1 MFFIAKLLKCYNIT
15 LLKILS
21 FESNHMSF
29 TKSALTLSIS
39 TIISTSIWAESAPI
53 SDHDINIKQLETIT
67 ITAHPL
73 DPSADD
79 FGVADQIVSREKLQ
93 QGGSTLGEA
102 LKNELGVYSNSFG
115 AGSSR
120 PVIRGQ
126 EGARVK
132 VTQNGTETMDVSSL
146 SPDHAVTIDPQLAQ
160 KIDVIRGPSTL
171 LYGAG
176 SVGGLVNIIDTKI
189 PTQMPENGYEGNVGV
204 RYNTGNDEKMA
215 QAGFTAGL
223 GQNVA
228 LRVEGLKRDANDY
241 ISPDYIVTEDHGD
254 HSHTMKERRVG
265 NTFSESEN
273 VNVGLSWIGE
283 RGFAGVSYS
292 NRQDQYGLPGH
303 SHEYESCHLHGD
315 HLHCGGHD
323 DHDHGDDE
331 AHDHTESG
339 PWIDMKTERYD
350 FRSELN
356 EPFAGFKKL
365 RAQASYTDYR
375 HDEIEGSEAMT
386 IFKSKGYEGRVELVH
401 NPIAAWEGVFGVQMS
416 QQKLDITGE
425 EAVLAPNKTQKYSL
439 FGVEH
444 RQIDDVHVE
453 LGARI
458 DHQKVDVD
466 SEQKDFDGN
475 AFSYSGA
482 VNWAFA
488 PNYKLSLVGSHQ
500 ERLPLAQELYSDGAH
515 FATNTYELGN
525 DGLEKEK
532 SKNIELGLHY
542 DADKLSYH
550 IHLYHNWFDNYIY
563 AKTLDQYE
571 NFRLIEY
578 SQDKA
583 KFYGTEVEVAYQFND
598 IYRASL
604 FGDYVRGK
612 IDAENAPRVPA
623 GRLGT
628 RVNANFD
635 DHWSGSADYSH
646 VFNQDKFAAYETQT
660 KGYNLVNVGIAYKY
674 PVSDKQEAKVFLN
687 ANNLLDEKIYEHASF
702 LSNIPQMGRNFV
714 IGVNYKF

>member
-1 MFFIAKLLKCYNIT
+1 
-15 LLKILS
+15 
-21 FESNHMSF
+21 MSF
-29 TKSALTLSIS
+29 SKSALTLSITTILAS
-39 TIISTSIWAESAPI
+39 TTSTLLWADEEIPSSQSINKLES
-53 SDHDINIKQLETIT
+53 IT

-73 DPSADD
+73 DQTDVD
-79 FGVADQIVSREKLQ
+79 FGVADQNISREKLQ
-93 QGGSTLGEA
+93 ESGTTLGEA
-102 LKNELGVYSNSFG
+102 LKNELGIHSNSFG
-115 AGSSR
+115 SGSSR

-132 VTQNGTETMDVSSL
+132 VTQNATETMDVSSL

-160 KIDVIRGPSTL
+160 KIEVIRGPSTL

-176 SVGGLVNIIDTKI
+176 SVGGLVNVTDTKI
-189 PTQMPENGYEGNVGV
+189 PTQMPENGYEGNVGL
-204 RYNTGNDEKMA
+204 RYNSGNDEKMTH
-215 QAGFTAGL
+215 AGTTVGL
-223 GQNVA
+223 GSNVA
-228 LRVEGLKRDANDY
+228 LRLEGLKRDANDY
-241 ISPDYIVTEDHGD
+241 ITPNYFHDHDGELE
-254 HSHTMKERRVG
+254 KEKRVG

-292 NRQDQYGLPGH
+292 NRQDKYGLPGH
-303 SHEYESCHLHGD
+303 SHEYESCHPHGD
-315 HLHCGGHD
+315 HLHCGGD
-323 DHDHGDDE
+323 DHSG
-331 AHDHTESG
+331 HDHSGHDHNEDHAHENG

-365 RAQASYTDYR
+365 RAQASYTDYQ

-386 IFKSKGYEGRVELVH
+386 TFKSKGYEGRIELVH
-401 NPIAAWEGVFGVQMS
+401 NPLAKWEGVWGIQAS
-416 QQKLDITGE
+416 QQKLDVTGE
-425 EAVLAPNKTQKYSL
+425 EATLAPNETQKYSL

-444 RQIDDVHVE
+444 RQFGDFHVE
-453 LGARI
+453 LGTRL
-458 DHQKVDVD
+458 DHQIVDVD

-482 VNWAFA
+482 VNWDFK
-488 PNYKLSLVGSHQ
+488 PNYKLSLLGSHQ
-500 ERLPLAQELYSDGAH
+500 ERLPLAQELYAHGGH

-525 DGLEKEK
+525 DGLDNEK
-532 SKNIELGLHY
+532 SNNVELGLHY
-542 DADKLSYH
+542 DDDKLSYH
-550 IHLYHNWFDNYIY
+550 VHLYHNWFDNYIY

-583 KFYGTEVEVAYQFND
+583 KFYGTEAEVAYQFND
-598 IYRASL
+598 IYKTSL

-612 IDAENAPRVPA
+612 IDSDNAPRVPA

-628 RVNANFD
+628 RINADFD
-635 DHWSGSADYSH
+635 DHWSGSAEYSH
-646 VFNQDKFAAYETQT
+646 VFNQDKFAAYEHETQ
-660 KGYNLVNVGIAYKY
+660 GYNMVNIGLAYKY
-674 PVSDKQEAKVFLN
+674 PLADRQEAKVFFN
-687 ANNLLDEKIYEHASF
+687 ANNLLDEQVYEHSSF

-714 IGVNYKF
+714 IGVDYKF

>member
-1 MFFIAKLLKCYNIT
+1 
-15 LLKILS
+15 
-21 FESNHMSF
+21 MSF
-29 TKSALTLSIS
+29 SKSALTLSITTILAS
-39 TIISTSIWAESAPI
+39 TTSTLLWADEEIPSSQSINKLES
-53 SDHDINIKQLETIT
+53 IT

-73 DPSADD
+73 DQTDAD
-79 FGVADQIVSREKLQ
+79 FGVADQNISREKLQ
-93 QGGSTLGEA
+93 ESGTTLGEA
-102 LKNELGVYSNSFG
+102 LKNELGIHSNSFG
-115 AGSSR
+115 SGSSR

-132 VTQNGTETMDVSSL
+132 VTQNATETMDVSSL

-160 KIDVIRGPSTL
+160 KIEVIRGPSTL

-176 SVGGLVNIIDTKI
+176 SVGGLVNVTDTKI
-189 PTQMPENGYEGNVGV
+189 PTQMPENGYEGNVGL
-204 RYNTGNDEKMA
+204 RYNSGNDEKMTH
-215 QAGFTAGL
+215 AGTTVGL
-223 GQNVA
+223 GSNVA
-228 LRVEGLKRDANDY
+228 LRVEGLKRDANNY
-241 ISPDYIVTEDHGD
+241 IAPNYFHDHDGELE
-254 HSHTMKERRVG
+254 KEKRVG

-292 NRQDQYGLPGH
+292 NRQDKYGLPGH
-303 SHEYESCHLHGD
+303 SHEYESCHPHGD
-315 HLHCGGHD
+315 HLHCGGD
-323 DHDHGDDE
+323 DHSG
-331 AHDHTESG
+331 HDHSGHDHNEDHAHENG

-365 RAQASYTDYR
+365 RAQASYTDYQ

-386 IFKSKGYEGRVELVH
+386 TFKSKGYEGRIELVH
-401 NPIAAWEGVFGVQMS
+401 NPLAKWEGVWGIQAS
-416 QQKLDITGE
+416 QQKLDVTGE
-425 EAVLAPNKTQKYSL
+425 EATLAPNETQKYSL

-444 RQIDDVHVE
+444 RQFGDFHVE
-453 LGARI
+453 LGTRL

-482 VNWAFA
+482 VNWDFK
-488 PNYKLSLVGSHQ
+488 PNYKLSLLGSHQ
-500 ERLPLAQELYSDGAH
+500 ERLPLAQELYAHGGH

-525 DGLEKEK
+525 DGLDNEK
-532 SKNIELGLHY
+532 SNNVELGLHY
-542 DADKLSYH
+542 DDDKLSYH
-550 IHLYHNWFDNYIY
+550 VHLYHNWFDNYIY

-583 KFYGTEVEVAYQFND
+583 KFYGTEAEVAYQFND
-598 IYRASL
+598 IYKTSL

-612 IDAENAPRVPA
+612 IDSDNAPRVPA

-628 RVNANFD
+628 RINADFD
-635 DHWSGSADYSH
+635 DHWSGSAEYSH
-646 VFNQDKFAAYETQT
+646 VFNQDKFAAYEHETQ
-660 KGYNLVNVGIAYKY
+660 GYNMVNIGLAYKY
-674 PVSDKQEAKVFLN
+674 SLADRQEAKVFFN
-687 ANNLLDEKIYEHASF
+687 ANNLLDEQVYEHSSF

-714 IGVNYKF
+714 IGVDYKF

>member
-1 MFFIAKLLKCYNIT
+1 
-15 LLKILS
+15 
-21 FESNHMSF
+21 MSF
-29 TKSALTLSIS
+29 SKSALTLSITTILAS
-39 TIISTSIWAESAPI
+39 TTSTLLWADEEIPSSQSINKLES
-53 SDHDINIKQLETIT
+53 IT

-73 DPSADD
+73 DQTDAD
-79 FGVADQIVSREKLQ
+79 FGVADQNISREKLQ
-93 QGGSTLGEA
+93 ESGTTLGEA
-102 LKNELGVYSNSFG
+102 LKNELGIHSNSFG
-115 AGSSR
+115 SGSSR

-132 VTQNGTETMDVSSL
+132 VTQNATETMDVSSL

-160 KIDVIRGPSTL
+160 KIEVIRGPSTL

-176 SVGGLVNIIDTKI
+176 SVGGLVNVTDTKI
-189 PTQMPENGYEGNVGV
+189 PTQMPENGYEGNVGL
-204 RYNTGNDEKMA
+204 RYNSGNDEKMTH
-215 QAGFTAGL
+215 AGTTVGL
-223 GQNVA
+223 GSNVA
-228 LRVEGLKRDANDY
+228 LRLEGLKRDANDY
-241 ISPDYIVTEDHGD
+241 IAPNYFHDHDGELE
-254 HSHTMKERRVG
+254 KEKRVG

-292 NRQDQYGLPGH
+292 NRQDKYGLPGH
-303 SHEYESCHLHGD
+303 SHEYESCHPHGD
-315 HLHCGGHD
+315 HLHCGGD
-323 DHDHGDDE
+323 DHSG
-331 AHDHTESG
+331 HDHSGHDHDEDHAHENG

-356 EPFAGFKKL
+356 EPFTGFKKL
-365 RAQASYTDYR
+365 RAQASYTDYQ

-386 IFKSKGYEGRVELVH
+386 TFKSKGYEGRIELVH
-401 NPIAAWEGVFGVQMS
+401 NPLAKWEGVWGIQAS
-416 QQKLDITGE
+416 QQKLDVTGE
-425 EAVLAPNKTQKYSL
+425 EATLAPNETQKYSL

-444 RQIDDVHVE
+444 RQFGDFHVE
-453 LGARI
+453 LGTRL
-458 DHQKVDVD
+458 DHQIVDVD

-482 VNWAFA
+482 VNWDFK

-500 ERLPLAQELYSDGAH
+500 ERLPLAQELYAHGGH

-525 DGLEKEK
+525 DGLDNEK
-532 SKNIELGLHY
+532 SNNVELGLHY
-542 DADKLSYH
+542 DDDKLSYH
-550 IHLYHNWFDNYIY
+550 VHLYHNWFDNYIY

-583 KFYGTEVEVAYQFND
+583 KFYGTEAEVAYQFND
-598 IYRASL
+598 IYKTSL

-612 IDAENAPRVPA
+612 IDSDNAPRVPA

-628 RVNANFD
+628 RINADFD
-635 DHWSGSADYSH
+635 DHWSGSAEYSH
-646 VFNQDKFAAYETQT
+646 VFNQDKFAAYEHETQ
-660 KGYNLVNVGIAYKY
+660 GYNMVNIGLAYKY
-674 PVSDKQEAKVFLN
+674 PLADRQEAKVFFN
-687 ANNLLDEKIYEHASF
+687 ANNLLDEQVYEHSSF

-714 IGVNYKF
+714 IGVDYKF

>member
-1 MFFIAKLLKCYNIT
+1 
-15 LLKILS
+15 
-21 FESNHMSF
+21 MSF
-29 TKSALTLSIS
+29 SKSALTLSITTILAS
-39 TIISTSIWAESAPI
+39 TTSTLLWADEEIPSSQSINKLES
-53 SDHDINIKQLETIT
+53 IT

-73 DPSADD
+73 DQTDVD
-79 FGVADQIVSREKLQ
+79 FGVADQNISREKLQ
-93 QGGSTLGEA
+93 ESGTTLGEA
-102 LKNELGVYSNSFG
+102 LKNELGIHSNSFG
-115 AGSSR
+115 SGSSR

-132 VTQNGTETMDVSSL
+132 VTQNATETMDVSSL

-160 KIDVIRGPSTL
+160 KIEVIRGPSTL

-176 SVGGLVNIIDTKI
+176 SVGGLVNVTDTKI
-189 PTQMPENGYEGNVGV
+189 PTQMPENGYEGNVGL
-204 RYNTGNDEKMA
+204 RYNSGNDEKMTH
-215 QAGFTAGL
+215 AGTTVGL
-223 GQNVA
+223 GSNVA

-241 ISPDYIVTEDHGD
+241 IAPNYFHDHDGELE
-254 HSHTMKERRVG
+254 KEKRVG

-292 NRQDQYGLPGH
+292 NRQDKYGLPGH
-303 SHEYESCHLHGD
+303 SHEYESCHPHGD
-315 HLHCGGHD
+315 HLHCGGD
-323 DHDHGDDE
+323 DHSG
-331 AHDHTESG
+331 HDHSGHDHDEDHAHENG

-365 RAQASYTDYR
+365 RAQASYTDYQ

-386 IFKSKGYEGRVELVH
+386 TFKSKGYEGRIELVH
-401 NPIAAWEGVFGVQMS
+401 NPLAKWEGVWGIQAS
-416 QQKLDITGE
+416 QQKLDVTGE
-425 EAVLAPNKTQKYSL
+425 EATLAPNETQKYSL

-444 RQIDDVHVE
+444 RQFGDFHVE
-453 LGARI
+453 LGTRL
-458 DHQKVDVD
+458 DHQIVDVD

-482 VNWAFA
+482 VNWDFK
-488 PNYKLSLVGSHQ
+488 PNYKLSLLGSHQ
-500 ERLPLAQELYSDGAH
+500 ERLPLAQELYAHGGH

-525 DGLEKEK
+525 DGLDNEK
-532 SKNIELGLHY
+532 SNNVELGLHY
-542 DADKLSYH
+542 DDDKLSYH
-550 IHLYHNWFDNYIY
+550 VHLYHNWFDNYIY

-583 KFYGTEVEVAYQFND
+583 KFYGTEAEVAYQFND
-598 IYRASL
+598 IYKTSL

-612 IDAENAPRVPA
+612 IDSDNAPRVPA

-628 RVNANFD
+628 RINADFD
-635 DHWSGSADYSH
+635 DHWSGSAEYSH
-646 VFNQDKFAAYETQT
+646 VFNQDKFAAYEHETQ
-660 KGYNLVNVGIAYKY
+660 GYNMVNIGLAYKY
-674 PVSDKQEAKVFLN
+674 PLADRQEAKVFFN
-687 ANNLLDEKIYEHASF
+687 ANNLLDEQVYEHSSF

-714 IGVNYKF
+714 IGVDYKF

>member
-1 MFFIAKLLKCYNIT
+1 
-15 LLKILS
+15 
-21 FESNHMSF
+21 MSF
-29 TKSALTLSIS
+29 SKSALTLSITTVLAS
-39 TIISTSIWAESAPI
+39 TASTALWADEKISSSQSINKLES
-53 SDHDINIKQLETIT
+53 IT

-73 DPSADD
+73 DQTDED
-79 FGVADQIVSREKLQ
+79 FGVADQKVSREKLQ

-102 LKNELGVYSNSFG
+102 LKDELGIYSNSFG
-115 AGSSR
+115 SGSSR

-132 VTQNGTETMDVSSL
+132 VTQNATETMDVSSL

-160 KIDVIRGPSTL
+160 KIEVIRGPSTL

-176 SVGGLVNIIDTKI
+176 SVGGLVNVTDTKI
-189 PTQMPENGYEGNVGV
+189 PTQMPEKGYEGNVGL
-204 RYNTGNDEKMA
+204 RYNSGNDEKMTH
-215 QAGFTAGL
+215 AGATVGL
-223 GQNVA
+223 GSNVA
-228 LRVEGLKRDANDY
+228 LRVEGLKRDANAY
-241 ISPDYIVTEDHGD
+241 IAPNYFHDHD
-254 HSHTMKERRVG
+254 SELEKEKRVD
-265 NTFSESEN
+265 NTFSKSEN

-292 NRQDQYGLPGH
+292 NRQDKYGLPGH
-303 SHEYESCHLHGD
+303 SHEYESCHPHGD
-315 HLHCGGHD
+315 HLHCGGDDHSGHD
-323 DHDHGDDE
+323 HSGHDHDHDE
-331 AHDHTESG
+331 DHAHDHSGAG

-365 RAQASYTDYR
+365 RAQASYTDYQ

-386 IFKSKGYEGRVELVH
+386 TFKSKGYEGRIELVH
-401 NPIAAWEGVFGVQMS
+401 NPLAKWEGVWGIQAS
-416 QQKLDITGE
+416 QQKLDVTGE
-425 EAVLAPNKTQKYSL
+425 EATLAPNETQKYSL

-444 RQIDDVHVE
+444 RQFGDFHVE
-453 LGARI
+453 LGTRL

-466 SEQKDFDGN
+466 AEQKDFDGN

-482 VNWAFA
+482 VNWDFK

-500 ERLPLAQELYSDGAH
+500 ERLPLAQELYANGGH

-525 DGLEKEK
+525 DGLDNEK
-532 SKNIELGLHY
+532 SNNVELGLHY
-542 DADKLSYH
+542 DDEKLSYH
-550 IHLYHNWFDNYIY
+550 VHLYHNWFDNYIY

-583 KFYGTEVEVAYQFND
+583 KFYGTEAEVTYQFND
-598 IYRASL
+598 VYKASL

-612 IDAENAPRVPA
+612 IDSENAPRVPA

-628 RVNANFD
+628 RINANFD

-646 VFNQDKFAAYETQT
+646 VFNQDKFAAYEHETQ
-660 KGYNLVNVGIAYKY
+660 GYNMVNVGLSYKY
-674 PVSDKQEAKVFLN
+674 LLSDRQEAKVFFN
-687 ANNLLDEKIYEHASF
+687 ANNLLDEQVYEHSSF
-702 LSNIPQMGRNFV
+702 LANIPQIGRNFV
-714 IGVNYKF
+714 IGVDYKF

>member
-1 MFFIAKLLKCYNIT
+1 
-15 LLKILS
+15 
-21 FESNHMSF
+21 MSF
-29 TKSALTLSIS
+29 SKSALTLSITTILAS
-39 TIISTSIWAESAPI
+39 TTSTLLWADEEIPSSQSINKLES
-53 SDHDINIKQLETIT
+53 IT

-73 DPSADD
+73 DQTDAD
-79 FGVADQIVSREKLQ
+79 FGVADQNISREKLQ
-93 QGGSTLGEA
+93 ESGTTLGEA
-102 LKNELGVYSNSFG
+102 LKNELGIHSNSFG
-115 AGSSR
+115 SGSSR

-132 VTQNGTETMDVSSL
+132 VTQNATETMDVSSL

-160 KIDVIRGPSTL
+160 KIEVIRGPSTL

-176 SVGGLVNIIDTKI
+176 SVGGLVNVTDTKI
-189 PTQMPENGYEGNVGV
+189 PTQMPENGYEGNVGL
-204 RYNTGNDEKMA
+204 RYNSGNDEKMTH
-215 QAGFTAGL
+215 AGTTVGL
-223 GQNVA
+223 GSNVA
-228 LRVEGLKRDANDY
+228 LRLEGLKRDANDY
-241 ISPDYIVTEDHGD
+241 ITPNYFHDHDGELE
-254 HSHTMKERRVG
+254 KEKRVG

-292 NRQDQYGLPGH
+292 NRQDKYGLPGH
-303 SHEYESCHLHGD
+303 SHEYESCHPHGD
-315 HLHCGGHD
+315 HLHCGGD
-323 DHDHGDDE
+323 DHSG
-331 AHDHTESG
+331 HDHSGHDHDEDHAHENG

-365 RAQASYTDYR
+365 RAQASYTDYQ

-386 IFKSKGYEGRVELVH
+386 TFKSKGYEGRIELVH
-401 NPIAAWEGVFGVQMS
+401 NPLAKWEGVWGIQAS
-416 QQKLDITGE
+416 QQKLDVTGE
-425 EAVLAPNKTQKYSL
+425 EATLAPNETQKYSL

-444 RQIDDVHVE
+444 RQFGDFHVE
-453 LGARI
+453 LGTRL
-458 DHQKVDVD
+458 DHQIVDVD

-482 VNWAFA
+482 VNWDFK

-500 ERLPLAQELYSDGAH
+500 ERLPLAQELYAHGGH

-525 DGLEKEK
+525 DGLDNEK
-532 SKNIELGLHY
+532 SNNVELGLHY
-542 DADKLSYH
+542 DDDKLSYH
-550 IHLYHNWFDNYIY
+550 VHLYHNWFDNYIY

-583 KFYGTEVEVAYQFND
+583 KFYGTEAEVAYQFND
-598 IYRASL
+598 IYKTSL

-612 IDAENAPRVPA
+612 IDSDNAPRVPA

-628 RVNANFD
+628 RINADFD
-635 DHWSGSADYSH
+635 DHWSGSAEYSH
-646 VFNQDKFAAYETQT
+646 VFNQDKFAAYEHETQ
-660 KGYNLVNVGIAYKY
+660 GYNMVNIGLAYKY
-674 PVSDKQEAKVFLN
+674 PLADRQEAKVFFN
-687 ANNLLDEKIYEHASF
+687 ANNLLDEQVYEHSSF

-714 IGVNYKF
+714 IGVDYKF

>member
-1 MFFIAKLLKCYNIT
+1 
-15 LLKILS
+15 
-21 FESNHMSF
+21 MSF
-29 TKSALTLSIS
+29 SKSALTLSITTILAS
-39 TIISTSIWAESAPI
+39 TTSTLLWADEEIPSSQSINKLES
-53 SDHDINIKQLETIT
+53 IT

-73 DPSADD
+73 DQTDAD
-79 FGVADQIVSREKLQ
+79 FGVADQNISREKLQ
-93 QGGSTLGEA
+93 ESGTTLGEA
-102 LKNELGVYSNSFG
+102 LKNELGIHSNSFG
-115 AGSSR
+115 SGSSR

-132 VTQNGTETMDVSSL
+132 VTQNATETMDVSSL

-160 KIDVIRGPSTL
+160 KIEVIRGPSTL

-176 SVGGLVNIIDTKI
+176 SVGGLVNVTDTKI
-189 PTQMPENGYEGNVGV
+189 PTQMPENGYEGNVGL
-204 RYNTGNDEKMA
+204 RYNSGNDEKMTH
-215 QAGFTAGL
+215 AGTTVGL
-223 GQNVA
+223 GSNVA

-241 ISPDYIVTEDHGD
+241 IAPNYFHDHDGELE
-254 HSHTMKERRVG
+254 KEKRVG

-292 NRQDQYGLPGH
+292 NRQDKYGLPGH
-303 SHEYESCHLHGD
+303 SHEYESCHPHGD
-315 HLHCGGHD
+315 HLHCGGD
-323 DHDHGDDE
+323 DHSG
-331 AHDHTESG
+331 HDHSGHDHNEDHAHENG

-365 RAQASYTDYR
+365 RAQASYTDYQ

-386 IFKSKGYEGRVELVH
+386 TFKSKGYEGRIELVH
-401 NPIAAWEGVFGVQMS
+401 NPLAKWEGVWGIQAS
-416 QQKLDITGE
+416 QQKLDVTGE
-425 EAVLAPNKTQKYSL
+425 EATLAPNETQKYSL

-444 RQIDDVHVE
+444 RQFGDFHVE
-453 LGARI
+453 LGTRL

-482 VNWAFA
+482 VNWDFK

-500 ERLPLAQELYSDGAH
+500 ERLPLAQELYAHGGH

-525 DGLEKEK
+525 DGLDNEK
-532 SKNIELGLHY
+532 SNNVELGLHY
-542 DADKLSYH
+542 DDDKLSYH
-550 IHLYHNWFDNYIY
+550 VHLYHNWFDNYIY

-583 KFYGTEVEVAYQFND
+583 KFYGTEAEVAYQFND
-598 IYRASL
+598 IYKTSL

-612 IDAENAPRVPA
+612 IDSDNAPRVPA

-628 RVNANFD
+628 RINADFD
-635 DHWSGSADYSH
+635 DHWSGSAEYSH
-646 VFNQDKFAAYETQT
+646 VFNQDKFAAYEHETQ
-660 KGYNLVNVGIAYKY
+660 GYNMVNIGLAYKY
-674 PVSDKQEAKVFLN
+674 PLADRQEAKVFFN
-687 ANNLLDEKIYEHASF
+687 ANNLLDEQVYEHSSF

-714 IGVNYKF
+714 IGVDYKF

>member
-1 MFFIAKLLKCYNIT
+1 
-15 LLKILS
+15 
-21 FESNHMSF
+21 MSF
-29 TKSALTLSIS
+29 SKSALTLSITTILAS
-39 TIISTSIWAESAPI
+39 TTSTLLWADEEIPSSQSINKLES
-53 SDHDINIKQLETIT
+53 IT

-73 DPSADD
+73 DQTDAD
-79 FGVADQIVSREKLQ
+79 FGVADQNISREKLQ
-93 QGGSTLGEA
+93 ESGTTLGEA
-102 LKNELGVYSNSFG
+102 LKNELGIHSNSFG
-115 AGSSR
+115 SGSSR

-132 VTQNGTETMDVSSL
+132 VTQNATETMDVSSL

-160 KIDVIRGPSTL
+160 KIEVIRGPSTL

-176 SVGGLVNIIDTKI
+176 SVGGLVNVTDTKI
-189 PTQMPENGYEGNVGV
+189 PTQMPENGYEGNVGL
-204 RYNTGNDEKMA
+204 RYNSGNDEKMTH
-215 QAGFTAGL
+215 AGTTVGL
-223 GQNVA
+223 GSNVA

-241 ISPDYIVTEDHGD
+241 IAPNYFHDHDGELE
-254 HSHTMKERRVG
+254 KEKRVG

-292 NRQDQYGLPGH
+292 NRQDKYGLPGH
-303 SHEYESCHLHGD
+303 SHEYESCHPHGD
-315 HLHCGGHD
+315 HLHCGGD
-323 DHDHGDDE
+323 DHSG
-331 AHDHTESG
+331 HDHSGHDHDEDHAHENG

-365 RAQASYTDYR
+365 RAQASYTDYQ

-386 IFKSKGYEGRVELVH
+386 TFKSKGYEGRIELVH
-401 NPIAAWEGVFGVQMS
+401 NPLAKWEGVWGIQAS
-416 QQKLDITGE
+416 QQKLDVTGE
-425 EAVLAPNKTQKYSL
+425 EATLAPNETQKYSL

-444 RQIDDVHVE
+444 RQFGDFHVE
-453 LGARI
+453 LGTRL
-458 DHQKVDVD
+458 DHQIVDVD

-482 VNWAFA
+482 VNWDFK
-488 PNYKLSLVGSHQ
+488 PNYKLSLLGSHQ
-500 ERLPLAQELYSDGAH
+500 ERLPLAQELYAHGGH

-525 DGLEKEK
+525 DGLDNEK
-532 SKNIELGLHY
+532 SNNVELGLHY
-542 DADKLSYH
+542 DDDKLSYH
-550 IHLYHNWFDNYIY
+550 VHLYHNWFDNYIY

-583 KFYGTEVEVAYQFND
+583 KFYGTEAEVAYQFND
-598 IYRASL
+598 IYKTSL

-612 IDAENAPRVPA
+612 IDSDNAPRVPA

-628 RVNANFD
+628 RINADFD
-635 DHWSGSADYSH
+635 DHWSGSAEYSH
-646 VFNQDKFAAYETQT
+646 VFNQDKFAAYEHETQ
-660 KGYNLVNVGIAYKY
+660 GYNMVNIGLAYKY
-674 PVSDKQEAKVFLN
+674 SLADRQEAKVFFN
-687 ANNLLDEKIYEHASF
+687 ANNLLDEQVYEHSSF

-714 IGVNYKF
+714 IGVDYKF

>member
-1 MFFIAKLLKCYNIT
+1 
-15 LLKILS
+15 
-21 FESNHMSF
+21 MSF
-29 TKSALTLSIS
+29 SKSALTLSITTVLAS
-39 TIISTSIWAESAPI
+39 TASTALWADEKISSSQSINKLES
-53 SDHDINIKQLETIT
+53 IT

-73 DPSADD
+73 DQTDED
-79 FGVADQIVSREKLQ
+79 FGVADQKVSREKLQ

-102 LKNELGVYSNSFG
+102 LKDELGIYSNSFG
-115 AGSSR
+115 SGSSR

-132 VTQNGTETMDVSSL
+132 VTQNATETMDVSSL

-160 KIDVIRGPSTL
+160 KIEVIRGPSTL

-176 SVGGLVNIIDTKI
+176 SVGGLVNVTDTKI
-189 PTQMPENGYEGNVGV
+189 PTQMPEKGYEGNVGL
-204 RYNTGNDEKMA
+204 RYNSGNDEKMTH
-215 QAGFTAGL
+215 AGATVGL
-223 GQNVA
+223 GSNVA
-228 LRVEGLKRDANDY
+228 LRVEGLKRDANAY
-241 ISPDYIVTEDHGD
+241 IAPNYFHDHD
-254 HSHTMKERRVG
+254 SELEKEKRVD
-265 NTFSESEN
+265 NTFSKSEN

-292 NRQDQYGLPGH
+292 NRQDKYGLPGH
-303 SHEYESCHLHGD
+303 SHEYESCHPHGD
-315 HLHCGGHD
+315 HLHCGGD
-323 DHDHGDDE
+323 DHSG
-331 AHDHTESG
+331 HDHSGHDHEEEHAHESG

-365 RAQASYTDYR
+365 RAQASYTDYQ

-386 IFKSKGYEGRVELVH
+386 TFKSKGYEGRVELVH
-401 NPIAAWEGVFGVQMS
+401 NPLVKWEGVWGVQAS
-416 QQKLDITGE
+416 QQKLDVTGE
-425 EAVLAPNKTQKYSL
+425 EATLAPNKTQKYSL

-444 RQIDDVHVE
+444 RQFGDFHVE
-453 LGARI
+453 LGTRL

-482 VNWAFA
+482 VNWDFK

-500 ERLPLAQELYSDGAH
+500 ERLPLAQELYANGGH

-525 DGLEKEK
+525 DGLDNEK
-532 SKNIELGLHY
+532 SNNVELGLHY
-542 DADKLSYH
+542 DDDKLSYH
-550 IHLYHNWFDNYIY
+550 VHLYHNWFDNYIY

-583 KFYGTEVEVAYQFND
+583 KFYGTEAEVTYQFND
-598 IYRASL
+598 VYKASL

-612 IDAENAPRVPA
+612 IDSDNAPRVPA

-628 RVNANFD
+628 RINANFD

-646 VFNQDKFAAYETQT
+646 VFNQDKFAAYEHKTQ
-660 KGYNLVNVGIAYKY
+660 GYNMVNVGLSYKY
-674 PVSDKQEAKVFLN
+674 LLSDRQEAKVFFN
-687 ANNLLDEKIYEHASF
+687 ANNLLDEQVYEHSSF
-702 LSNIPQMGRNFV
+702 LANIPQIGRNFV
-714 IGVNYKF
+714 IGVDYKF

>member
-1 MFFIAKLLKCYNIT
+1 
-15 LLKILS
+15 
-21 FESNHMSF
+21 MSF
-29 TKSALTLSIS
+29 SKSALTLSITTILAS
-39 TIISTSIWAESAPI
+39 TTSTLLWADEEIPSSQSINKLES
-53 SDHDINIKQLETIT
+53 IT

-73 DPSADD
+73 DQTDVD
-79 FGVADQIVSREKLQ
+79 FGVADQNISREKLQ
-93 QGGSTLGEA
+93 ESGTTLGEA
-102 LKNELGVYSNSFG
+102 LKNELGIHSNSFG
-115 AGSSR
+115 SGSSR

-132 VTQNGTETMDVSSL
+132 VTQNATETMDVSSL

-160 KIDVIRGPSTL
+160 KIEVIRGPSTL

-176 SVGGLVNIIDTKI
+176 SVGGLVNVTDTKI
-189 PTQMPENGYEGNVGV
+189 PTQMPENGYEGNVGL
-204 RYNTGNDEKMA
+204 RYNSGNDEKMTH
-215 QAGFTAGL
+215 AGTTVGL
-223 GQNVA
+223 GSNVA
-228 LRVEGLKRDANDY
+228 LRLEGLKRDANDY
-241 ISPDYIVTEDHGD
+241 ITPNYFHDHDGELE
-254 HSHTMKERRVG
+254 KEKRVG

-292 NRQDQYGLPGH
+292 NRQDKYGLPGH
-303 SHEYESCHLHGD
+303 SHEYESCHPHGD
-315 HLHCGGHD
+315 HLHCGGD
-323 DHDHGDDE
+323 DHSG
-331 AHDHTESG
+331 HDHSGHDHNEDHAHENG

-365 RAQASYTDYR
+365 RAQASYTDYQ

-386 IFKSKGYEGRVELVH
+386 TFKSKGYEGRIELVH
-401 NPIAAWEGVFGVQMS
+401 NPLAKWEGVWGIQAS
-416 QQKLDITGE
+416 QQKLDVTGE
-425 EAVLAPNKTQKYSL
+425 EATLAPNETQKYSL

-444 RQIDDVHVE
+444 RQFGDFHVE
-453 LGARI
+453 LGTRL
-458 DHQKVDVD
+458 DHQIVDVD

-482 VNWAFA
+482 VNWDFK

-500 ERLPLAQELYSDGAH
+500 ERLPLAQELYAHGGH

-525 DGLEKEK
+525 DGLDNEK
-532 SKNIELGLHY
+532 SNNVELGLHY
-542 DADKLSYH
+542 DDDKLSYH
-550 IHLYHNWFDNYIY
+550 VHLYHNWFDNYIY

-583 KFYGTEVEVAYQFND
+583 KFYGTEAEVAYQFND
-598 IYRASL
+598 IYKTSL

-612 IDAENAPRVPA
+612 IDSDNAPRVPA

-628 RVNANFD
+628 RINADFD
-635 DHWSGSADYSH
+635 DHWSGSAEYSH
-646 VFNQDKFAAYETQT
+646 VFNQDKFAAYEHETQ
-660 KGYNLVNVGIAYKY
+660 GYNMVNIGLAYKY
-674 PVSDKQEAKVFLN
+674 SLADRQEAKVFFN
-687 ANNLLDEKIYEHASF
+687 ANNLLDEQVYEHSSF

-714 IGVNYKF
+714 IGVDYKF

>member
-1 MFFIAKLLKCYNIT
+1 
-15 LLKILS
+15 
-21 FESNHMSF
+21 MSF
-29 TKSALTLSIS
+29 SKSALTLSITTILAS
-39 TIISTSIWAESAPI
+39 TTSTLLWADEEIPSSQSINKLES
-53 SDHDINIKQLETIT
+53 IT

-73 DPSADD
+73 DQTDVD
-79 FGVADQIVSREKLQ
+79 FGVADQNISREKLQ
-93 QGGSTLGEA
+93 ESGTTLGEA
-102 LKNELGVYSNSFG
+102 LKNELGIHSNSFG
-115 AGSSR
+115 SGSSR

-132 VTQNGTETMDVSSL
+132 VTQNATETMDVSSL

-160 KIDVIRGPSTL
+160 KIEVIRGPSTL

-176 SVGGLVNIIDTKI
+176 SVGGLVNVTDTKI
-189 PTQMPENGYEGNVGV
+189 PTQMPENGYEGNVGL
-204 RYNTGNDEKMA
+204 RYNSGNDEKMTH
-215 QAGFTAGL
+215 AGATVGL
-223 GQNVA
+223 GSNVA

-241 ISPDYIVTEDHGD
+241 IAPNYFHDHDGELE
-254 HSHTMKERRVG
+254 KEKRVG

-292 NRQDQYGLPGH
+292 NRQDKYGLPGH
-303 SHEYESCHLHGD
+303 SHEYESCHPHGD
-315 HLHCGGHD
+315 HLHCGGD
-323 DHDHGDDE
+323 DHSG
-331 AHDHTESG
+331 HDHSGHDHNEDHAHENG

-365 RAQASYTDYR
+365 RAQASYTDYQ

-386 IFKSKGYEGRVELVH
+386 TFKSKGYEGRIELVH
-401 NPIAAWEGVFGVQMS
+401 NPLAKWEGVWGIQAS
-416 QQKLDITGE
+416 QQKLDVTGE
-425 EAVLAPNKTQKYSL
+425 EATLAPNETQKYSL

-444 RQIDDVHVE
+444 RQFGDFHVE
-453 LGARI
+453 LGTRL
-458 DHQKVDVD
+458 DHQIVDVD

-482 VNWAFA
+482 VNWDFK
-488 PNYKLSLVGSHQ
+488 PNYKLSLLGSHQ
-500 ERLPLAQELYSDGAH
+500 ERLPLAQELYAHGGH

-525 DGLEKEK
+525 DGLDNEK
-532 SKNIELGLHY
+532 SNNVELGLHY
-542 DADKLSYH
+542 DDDKLSYH
-550 IHLYHNWFDNYIY
+550 VHLYHNWFDNYIY

-583 KFYGTEVEVAYQFND
+583 KFYGTEAEVAYQFND
-598 IYRASL
+598 IYKTSL

-612 IDAENAPRVPA
+612 IDSDNAPRVPA

-628 RVNANFD
+628 RINADFD
-635 DHWSGSADYSH
+635 DHWSGSAEYSH
-646 VFNQDKFAAYETQT
+646 VFNQDKFAAYEHETQ
-660 KGYNLVNVGIAYKY
+660 GYNMVNIGLAYKY
-674 PVSDKQEAKVFLN
+674 SLADRQEAKVFFN
-687 ANNLLDEKIYEHASF
+687 ANNLLDEQVYEHSSF

-714 IGVNYKF
+714 IGVDYKF

>member
-1 MFFIAKLLKCYNIT
+1 
-15 LLKILS
+15 
-21 FESNHMSF
+21 MSF
-29 TKSALTLSIS
+29 SKSALTLSITTILAS
-39 TIISTSIWAESAPI
+39 TTSTLLWADEEIPSSQSINKLES
-53 SDHDINIKQLETIT
+53 IT

-73 DPSADD
+73 DQTDVD
-79 FGVADQIVSREKLQ
+79 FGVADQNISREKLQ
-93 QGGSTLGEA
+93 ESGTTLGEA
-102 LKNELGVYSNSFG
+102 LKNELGIHSNSFG
-115 AGSSR
+115 SGSSR

-132 VTQNGTETMDVSSL
+132 VTQNATETMDVSSL

-160 KIDVIRGPSTL
+160 KIEVIRGPSTL

-176 SVGGLVNIIDTKI
+176 SVGGLVNVTDTKI
-189 PTQMPENGYEGNVGV
+189 PTQMPENGYEGNVGL
-204 RYNTGNDEKMA
+204 RYNSGNDEKMTH
-215 QAGFTAGL
+215 AGTTVGL
-223 GQNVA
+223 GSNVA
-228 LRVEGLKRDANDY
+228 LRLEGLKRDANDY
-241 ISPDYIVTEDHGD
+241 ITPNYFHDHDGELE
-254 HSHTMKERRVG
+254 KEKRVG

-292 NRQDQYGLPGH
+292 NRQDKYGLPGH
-303 SHEYESCHLHGD
+303 SHEYESCHPHGD
-315 HLHCGGHD
+315 HLHCGGD
-323 DHDHGDDE
+323 DHSG
-331 AHDHTESG
+331 HDHSGHDHNEDHAHENG

-365 RAQASYTDYR
+365 RAQASYTDYQ

-386 IFKSKGYEGRVELVH
+386 TFKSKGYEGRIELVH
-401 NPIAAWEGVFGVQMS
+401 NPLAKWEGVWGIQAS
-416 QQKLDITGE
+416 QQKLDVTGE
-425 EAVLAPNKTQKYSL
+425 EATLAPNETQKYSL

-444 RQIDDVHVE
+444 RQFGDFHVE
-453 LGARI
+453 LGTRL
-458 DHQKVDVD
+458 DHQIVDVD

-482 VNWAFA
+482 VNWDFK
-488 PNYKLSLVGSHQ
+488 PNYKLSLLGSHQ
-500 ERLPLAQELYSDGAH
+500 ERLPLAQELYAHGGH

-525 DGLEKEK
+525 DGLDNEK
-532 SKNIELGLHY
+532 SNNVELGLHY
-542 DADKLSYH
+542 DDDKLSYH
-550 IHLYHNWFDNYIY
+550 VHLYHNWFDNYIY

-583 KFYGTEVEVAYQFND
+583 KFYGTEAEVAYQFND
-598 IYRASL
+598 IYKTSL

-612 IDAENAPRVPA
+612 IDSDNAPRVPA

-628 RVNANFD
+628 RINADFD
-635 DHWSGSADYSH
+635 DHWSGSAEYSH
-646 VFNQDKFAAYETQT
+646 VFNQDKFAAYEHETQ
-660 KGYNLVNVGIAYKY
+660 GYNMVNIGLAYKY
-674 PVSDKQEAKVFLN
+674 SLADRQEAKVFFN
-687 ANNLLDEKIYEHASF
+687 ANNLLDEQVYEHSSF

-714 IGVNYKF
+714 IGVDYKF

>member
-1 MFFIAKLLKCYNIT
+1 
-15 LLKILS
+15 
-21 FESNHMSF
+21 MSF
-29 TKSALTLSIS
+29 SKSALTLSITTILAS
-39 TIISTSIWAESAPI
+39 TTSTLLWADEEIPSSQSINKLES
-53 SDHDINIKQLETIT
+53 IT

-73 DPSADD
+73 DQTDAD
-79 FGVADQIVSREKLQ
+79 FGVADQNISREKLQ
-93 QGGSTLGEA
+93 ESGTTLGEA
-102 LKNELGVYSNSFG
+102 LKNELGIHSNSFG
-115 AGSSR
+115 SGSSR

-132 VTQNGTETMDVSSL
+132 VTQNATETMDVSSL

-160 KIDVIRGPSTL
+160 KIEVIRGPSTL

-176 SVGGLVNIIDTKI
+176 SVGGLVNVTDTKI
-189 PTQMPENGYEGNVGV
+189 PTQMPENGYEGNVGL
-204 RYNTGNDEKMA
+204 RYNSGNDEKMTH
-215 QAGFTAGL
+215 AGTTVGL
-223 GQNVA
+223 GSNVA

-241 ISPDYIVTEDHGD
+241 IAPNYFHDHDGELE
-254 HSHTMKERRVG
+254 KEKRVG

-292 NRQDQYGLPGH
+292 NRQDKYGLPGH
-303 SHEYESCHLHGD
+303 SHEYESCHPHGD
-315 HLHCGGHD
+315 HLHCGGD
-323 DHDHGDDE
+323 DHSG
-331 AHDHTESG
+331 HDHSGHDHDEDHAHENG

-365 RAQASYTDYR
+365 RAQASYTDYQ

-386 IFKSKGYEGRVELVH
+386 TFKSKGYEGRIELVH
-401 NPIAAWEGVFGVQMS
+401 NPLAKWEGVWGIQAS
-416 QQKLDITGE
+416 QQKLDVTGE
-425 EAVLAPNKTQKYSL
+425 EATLAPNETQKYSL

-444 RQIDDVHVE
+444 RQFGDFHVE
-453 LGARI
+453 LGTRL

-482 VNWAFA
+482 VNWDFK

-500 ERLPLAQELYSDGAH
+500 ERLPLAQELYAHGGH

-525 DGLEKEK
+525 DGLDNEK
-532 SKNIELGLHY
+532 SNNVELGLHY
-542 DADKLSYH
+542 DDDKLSYH
-550 IHLYHNWFDNYIY
+550 VHLYHNWFDNYIY

-583 KFYGTEVEVAYQFND
+583 KFYGTEAEVAYQFND
-598 IYRASL
+598 IYKTSL

-612 IDAENAPRVPA
+612 IDSDNAPRVPA

-628 RVNANFD
+628 RINADFD
-635 DHWSGSADYSH
+635 DHWSGSAEYSH
-646 VFNQDKFAAYETQT
+646 VFNQDKFAAYEHETQ
-660 KGYNLVNVGIAYKY
+660 GYNMVNIGLAYKY
-674 PVSDKQEAKVFLN
+674 PLADRQEAKVFFN
-687 ANNLLDEKIYEHASF
+687 ANNLLDEQVYEHSSF

-714 IGVNYKF
+714 IGVDYKF

>member
-1 MFFIAKLLKCYNIT
+1 
-15 LLKILS
+15 
-21 FESNHMSF
+21 MSF
-29 TKSALTLSIS
+29 SKSALTLSITTILAS
-39 TIISTSIWAESAPI
+39 TTSTLLWADEEIPSSQSINKLES
-53 SDHDINIKQLETIT
+53 IT

-73 DPSADD
+73 DQTDVD
-79 FGVADQIVSREKLQ
+79 FGVADQNISREKLQ
-93 QGGSTLGEA
+93 ESGTTLGEA
-102 LKNELGVYSNSFG
+102 LKNELGIHSNSFG
-115 AGSSR
+115 SGSSR

-132 VTQNGTETMDVSSL
+132 VTQNATETMDVSSL

-160 KIDVIRGPSTL
+160 KIEVIRGPSTL

-176 SVGGLVNIIDTKI
+176 SVGGLVNVTDTKI
-189 PTQMPENGYEGNVGV
+189 PTQMPENGYEGNVGL
-204 RYNTGNDEKMA
+204 RYNSGNDEKMTH
-215 QAGFTAGL
+215 AGTTVGL
-223 GQNVA
+223 GSNVA

-241 ISPDYIVTEDHGD
+241 IAPNYFHDHDGELE
-254 HSHTMKERRVG
+254 KEKRVG

-292 NRQDQYGLPGH
+292 NRQDKYGLPGH
-303 SHEYESCHLHGD
+303 SHEYESCHPHGD
-315 HLHCGGHD
+315 HLHCGGD
-323 DHDHGDDE
+323 DHSG
-331 AHDHTESG
+331 HDHSGHDHDEDHAHENG

-365 RAQASYTDYR
+365 RAQASYTDYQ

-386 IFKSKGYEGRVELVH
+386 TFKSKGYEGRIELVH
-401 NPIAAWEGVFGVQMS
+401 NPLAKWEGVWGIQAS
-416 QQKLDITGE
+416 QQKLDVTGE
-425 EAVLAPNKTQKYSL
+425 EATLAPNETQKYSL

-444 RQIDDVHVE
+444 RQFGDFHVE
-453 LGARI
+453 LGTRL
-458 DHQKVDVD
+458 DHQIVDVD

-482 VNWAFA
+482 VNWDFK
-488 PNYKLSLVGSHQ
+488 PNYKLSLLGSHQ
-500 ERLPLAQELYSDGAH
+500 ERLPLAQELYAHGGH

-525 DGLEKEK
+525 DGLDNEK
-532 SKNIELGLHY
+532 SNNVELGLHY
-542 DADKLSYH
+542 DDDKLSYH
-550 IHLYHNWFDNYIY
+550 VHLYHNWFDNYIY

-583 KFYGTEVEVAYQFND
+583 KFYGTEAEVAYQFND
-598 IYRASL
+598 IYKTSL

-612 IDAENAPRVPA
+612 IDSDNAPRVPA

-628 RVNANFD
+628 RINADFD
-635 DHWSGSADYSH
+635 DHWSGSAEYSH
-646 VFNQDKFAAYETQT
+646 VFNQDKFAAYEHETQ
-660 KGYNLVNVGIAYKY
+660 GYNMVNIGLAYKY
-674 PVSDKQEAKVFLN
+674 SLADRQEAKVFFN
-687 ANNLLDEKIYEHASF
+687 ANNLLDEQVYEHSSF

-714 IGVNYKF
+714 IGVDYKF

>member
-1 MFFIAKLLKCYNIT
+1 
-15 LLKILS
+15 
-21 FESNHMSF
+21 MSF
-29 TKSALTLSIS
+29 SKSALTLSITTILAS
-39 TIISTSIWAESAPI
+39 TTSTLLWADEEIPSSQSINKLES
-53 SDHDINIKQLETIT
+53 IT

-73 DPSADD
+73 DQTDAD
-79 FGVADQIVSREKLQ
+79 FGVADQNISREKLQ
-93 QGGSTLGEA
+93 ESGTTLGEA
-102 LKNELGVYSNSFG
+102 LKNELGIHSNSFG
-115 AGSSR
+115 SGSSR

-132 VTQNGTETMDVSSL
+132 VTQNATETMDVSSL

-160 KIDVIRGPSTL
+160 KIEVIRGPSTL

-176 SVGGLVNIIDTKI
+176 SVGGLVNVTDTKI
-189 PTQMPENGYEGNVGV
+189 PTQMPENGYEGNVGL
-204 RYNTGNDEKMA
+204 RYNSGNDEKMTH
-215 QAGFTAGL
+215 AGTTVGL
-223 GQNVA
+223 GSNVA
-228 LRVEGLKRDANDY
+228 LRLEGLKRDANDY
-241 ISPDYIVTEDHGD
+241 ITPNYFHDHDGELE
-254 HSHTMKERRVG
+254 KEKRVG

-292 NRQDQYGLPGH
+292 NRQDKYGLPGH
-303 SHEYESCHLHGD
+303 SHEYESCHPHGD
-315 HLHCGGHD
+315 HLHCGGD
-323 DHDHGDDE
+323 DHSG
-331 AHDHTESG
+331 HDHSGHDHDEDHAHENG

-365 RAQASYTDYR
+365 RAQASYTDYQ

-386 IFKSKGYEGRVELVH
+386 TFKSKGYEGRIELVH
-401 NPIAAWEGVFGVQMS
+401 NPLAKWEGVWGIQAS
-416 QQKLDITGE
+416 QQKLDVTGE
-425 EAVLAPNKTQKYSL
+425 EATLAPNETQKYSL

-444 RQIDDVHVE
+444 RQFGDFHVE
-453 LGARI
+453 LGTRL

-482 VNWAFA
+482 VNWDFK

-500 ERLPLAQELYSDGAH
+500 ERLPLAQELYAHGGH

-525 DGLEKEK
+525 DGLDNEK
-532 SKNIELGLHY
+532 SNNVELGLHY
-542 DADKLSYH
+542 DDDKLSYH
-550 IHLYHNWFDNYIY
+550 VHLYHNWFDNYIY

-583 KFYGTEVEVAYQFND
+583 KFYGTEAEVAYQFND
-598 IYRASL
+598 IYKTSL

-612 IDAENAPRVPA
+612 IDSDNAPRVPA

-628 RVNANFD
+628 RINADFD
-635 DHWSGSADYSH
+635 DHWSGSAEYSH
-646 VFNQDKFAAYETQT
+646 VFNQDKFAAYEHETQ
-660 KGYNLVNVGIAYKY
+660 GYNMVNIGLAYKY
-674 PVSDKQEAKVFLN
+674 SLADRQEAKVFFN
-687 ANNLLDEKIYEHASF
+687 ANNLLDEQVYEHSSF

-714 IGVNYKF
+714 IGVDYKF

>member
-1 MFFIAKLLKCYNIT
+1 
-15 LLKILS
+15 
-21 FESNHMSF
+21 MSF
-29 TKSALTLSIS
+29 SKSALTLSITTILAS
-39 TIISTSIWAESAPI
+39 TTSTLLWADEEIPSSQSINKLES
-53 SDHDINIKQLETIT
+53 IT

-73 DPSADD
+73 DQTDAD
-79 FGVADQIVSREKLQ
+79 FGVADQNISREKLQ
-93 QGGSTLGEA
+93 ESGTTLGEA
-102 LKNELGVYSNSFG
+102 LKNELGIHSNSFG
-115 AGSSR
+115 SGSSR

-132 VTQNGTETMDVSSL
+132 VTQNATETMDVSSL

-160 KIDVIRGPSTL
+160 KIEVIRGPSTL

-176 SVGGLVNIIDTKI
+176 SVGGLVNVTDTKI
-189 PTQMPENGYEGNVGV
+189 PTQMPENGYEGNVGL
-204 RYNTGNDEKMA
+204 RYNSGNDEKMTH
-215 QAGFTAGL
+215 AGTTVGL
-223 GQNVA
+223 GSNVA
-228 LRVEGLKRDANDY
+228 LRVEGLKRDANNY
-241 ISPDYIVTEDHGD
+241 IAPNYFHDHDGELE
-254 HSHTMKERRVG
+254 KEKRVG

-292 NRQDQYGLPGH
+292 NRQDKYGLPGH
-303 SHEYESCHLHGD
+303 SHEYESCHPHGD
-315 HLHCGGHD
+315 HLHCGGD
-323 DHDHGDDE
+323 DHSG
-331 AHDHTESG
+331 HDHSGHDHNEDHAHENG

-365 RAQASYTDYR
+365 RAQASYTDYQ

-386 IFKSKGYEGRVELVH
+386 TFKSKGYEGRIELVH
-401 NPIAAWEGVFGVQMS
+401 NPLAKWEGVWGIQAS
-416 QQKLDITGE
+416 QQKLDVTGE
-425 EAVLAPNKTQKYSL
+425 EATLAPNETQKYSL

-444 RQIDDVHVE
+444 RQFGDFHVE
-453 LGARI
+453 LGTRL
-458 DHQKVDVD
+458 DHQIVDVD

-482 VNWAFA
+482 VNWDFK

-500 ERLPLAQELYSDGAH
+500 ERLPLAQELYAHGGH

-525 DGLEKEK
+525 DGLDNEK
-532 SKNIELGLHY
+532 SNNVELGLHY
-542 DADKLSYH
+542 DDDKLSYH
-550 IHLYHNWFDNYIY
+550 VHLYHNWFDNYIY

-583 KFYGTEVEVAYQFND
+583 KFYGTEAEVAYQFND
-598 IYRASL
+598 IYKTSL

-612 IDAENAPRVPA
+612 IDSDNAPRVPA

-628 RVNANFD
+628 RINADFD
-635 DHWSGSADYSH
+635 DHWSGSAEYSH
-646 VFNQDKFAAYETQT
+646 VFNQDKFAAYEHETQ
-660 KGYNLVNVGIAYKY
+660 GYNMVNIGLAYKY
-674 PVSDKQEAKVFLN
+674 PLADRQEAKVFFN
-687 ANNLLDEKIYEHASF
+687 ANNLLDEQVYEHSSF

-714 IGVNYKF
+714 IGVDYKF

>member
-1 MFFIAKLLKCYNIT
+1 
-15 LLKILS
+15 
-21 FESNHMSF
+21 MSF
-29 TKSALTLSIS
+29 SKSALTLSITTILAS
-39 TIISTSIWAESAPI
+39 TTSTLLWADEEIPSSQSINKLES
-53 SDHDINIKQLETIT
+53 IT

-73 DPSADD
+73 DQTDVD
-79 FGVADQIVSREKLQ
+79 FGVADQNISREKLQ
-93 QGGSTLGEA
+93 ESGTTLGEA
-102 LKNELGVYSNSFG
+102 LKNELGIHSNSFG
-115 AGSSR
+115 SGSSR

-132 VTQNGTETMDVSSL
+132 VTQNATETMDVSSL

-160 KIDVIRGPSTL
+160 KIEVIRGPSTL

-176 SVGGLVNIIDTKI
+176 SVGGLVNVTDTKI
-189 PTQMPENGYEGNVGV
+189 PTQMPENGYEGNVGL
-204 RYNTGNDEKMA
+204 RYNSGNDEKMTH
-215 QAGFTAGL
+215 AGTTVGL
-223 GQNVA
+223 GSNVA

-241 ISPDYIVTEDHGD
+241 IAPNYFHDHDGELE
-254 HSHTMKERRVG
+254 KEKRVG

-292 NRQDQYGLPGH
+292 NRQDKYGLPGH
-303 SHEYESCHLHGD
+303 SHEYESCHPHGD
-315 HLHCGGHD
+315 HLHCGGD
-323 DHDHGDDE
+323 DHSG
-331 AHDHTESG
+331 HDHSGHDHNEDHAHENG

-365 RAQASYTDYR
+365 RAQASYTDYQ

-386 IFKSKGYEGRVELVH
+386 TFKSKGYEGRIELVH
-401 NPIAAWEGVFGVQMS
+401 NPLAKWEGVWGIQAS
-416 QQKLDITGE
+416 QQKLDVTGE
-425 EAVLAPNKTQKYSL
+425 EATLAPNETQKYSL

-444 RQIDDVHVE
+444 RQFGDFHVE
-453 LGARI
+453 LGTRL
-458 DHQKVDVD
+458 DHQIVDVD

-482 VNWAFA
+482 VNWDFK
-488 PNYKLSLVGSHQ
+488 PNYKLSLLGSHQ
-500 ERLPLAQELYSDGAH
+500 ERLPLAQELYAHGGH

-525 DGLEKEK
+525 DGLDNEK
-532 SKNIELGLHY
+532 SNNVELGLHY
-542 DADKLSYH
+542 DDDKLSYH
-550 IHLYHNWFDNYIY
+550 VHLYHNWFDNYIY

-583 KFYGTEVEVAYQFND
+583 KFYGTEAEVAYQFND
-598 IYRASL
+598 IYKTSL

-612 IDAENAPRVPA
+612 IDSDNAPRVPA

-628 RVNANFD
+628 RINADFD
-635 DHWSGSADYSH
+635 DHWSGSAEYSH
-646 VFNQDKFAAYETQT
+646 VFNQDKFAAYEHETQ
-660 KGYNLVNVGIAYKY
+660 GYNMVNIGLAYKY
-674 PVSDKQEAKVFLN
+674 SLADRQEAKVFFN
-687 ANNLLDEKIYEHASF
+687 ANNLLDEQVYEHSSF

-714 IGVNYKF
+714 IGVDYKF

>member
-1 MFFIAKLLKCYNIT
+1 
-15 LLKILS
+15 
-21 FESNHMSF
+21 MSF
-29 TKSALTLSIS
+29 SKSALTLSITTILAS
-39 TIISTSIWAESAPI
+39 TTSTLLWADEEIPSSQSINKLES
-53 SDHDINIKQLETIT
+53 IT

-73 DPSADD
+73 DQTDAD
-79 FGVADQIVSREKLQ
+79 FGVADQNISREKLQ
-93 QGGSTLGEA
+93 ESGTTLGEA
-102 LKNELGVYSNSFG
+102 LKNELGIHSNSFG
-115 AGSSR
+115 SGSSR

-132 VTQNGTETMDVSSL
+132 VTQNATETMDVSSL

-160 KIDVIRGPSTL
+160 KIEVIRGPSTL

-176 SVGGLVNIIDTKI
+176 SVGGLVNVTDTKI
-189 PTQMPENGYEGNVGV
+189 PTQMPENGYEGNVGL
-204 RYNTGNDEKMA
+204 RYNSGNDEKMTH
-215 QAGFTAGL
+215 AGTTVGL
-223 GQNVA
+223 GSNVA

-241 ISPDYIVTEDHGD
+241 IAPNYFHDHDGELE
-254 HSHTMKERRVG
+254 KEKRVG

-292 NRQDQYGLPGH
+292 NRQDKYGLPGH
-303 SHEYESCHLHGD
+303 SHEYESCHPHGD
-315 HLHCGGHD
+315 HLHCGGD
-323 DHDHGDDE
+323 DHSG
-331 AHDHTESG
+331 HDHSGHDHDEDHAHENG

-365 RAQASYTDYR
+365 RAQASYTDYQ

-386 IFKSKGYEGRVELVH
+386 TFKSKGYEGRIELVH
-401 NPIAAWEGVFGVQMS
+401 NPLAKWEGVWGIQAS
-416 QQKLDITGE
+416 QQKLDVTGE
-425 EAVLAPNKTQKYSL
+425 EATLAPNETQKYSL

-444 RQIDDVHVE
+444 RQFGDFHVE
-453 LGARI
+453 LGTRL

-482 VNWAFA
+482 VNWDFK
-488 PNYKLSLVGSHQ
+488 PNYKLSLLGSHQ
-500 ERLPLAQELYSDGAH
+500 ERLPLAQELYAHGGH

-525 DGLEKEK
+525 DGLDNEK
-532 SKNIELGLHY
+532 SNNVELGLHY
-542 DADKLSYH
+542 DDDKLSYH
-550 IHLYHNWFDNYIY
+550 VHLYHNWFDNYIY

-583 KFYGTEVEVAYQFND
+583 KFYGTEAEVAYQFND
-598 IYRASL
+598 IYKTSL

-612 IDAENAPRVPA
+612 IDSDNAPRVPA

-628 RVNANFD
+628 RINADFD
-635 DHWSGSADYSH
+635 DHWSGSAEYSH
-646 VFNQDKFAAYETQT
+646 VFNQDKFAAYEHETQ
-660 KGYNLVNVGIAYKY
+660 GYNMVNIGLAYKY
-674 PVSDKQEAKVFLN
+674 PLADRQEAKVFFN
-687 ANNLLDEKIYEHASF
+687 ANNLLDEQVYEHSSF

-714 IGVNYKF
+714 IGVDYKF

>member
-1 MFFIAKLLKCYNIT
+1 
-15 LLKILS
+15 
-21 FESNHMSF
+21 MSF
-29 TKSALTLSIS
+29 SKSALTLSITTILAS
-39 TIISTSIWAESAPI
+39 TTSTLLWADEEIPSSQSINKLES
-53 SDHDINIKQLETIT
+53 IT

-73 DPSADD
+73 DQTDVD
-79 FGVADQIVSREKLQ
+79 FGVADQNISREKLQ
-93 QGGSTLGEA
+93 ESGTTLGEA
-102 LKNELGVYSNSFG
+102 LKNELGIHSNSFG
-115 AGSSR
+115 SGSSR

-132 VTQNGTETMDVSSL
+132 VTQNATETMDVSSL

-160 KIDVIRGPSTL
+160 KIEVIRGPSTL

-176 SVGGLVNIIDTKI
+176 SVGGLVNVTDTKI
-189 PTQMPENGYEGNVGV
+189 PTQMPENGYEGNVGL
-204 RYNTGNDEKMA
+204 RYNSGNDEKMTH
-215 QAGFTAGL
+215 AGTTVGL
-223 GQNVA
+223 GSNVA
-228 LRVEGLKRDANDY
+228 LRIEGLKRDANNY
-241 ISPDYIVTEDHGD
+241 IAPNYFHDHDGELE
-254 HSHTMKERRVG
+254 KEKRVG

-292 NRQDQYGLPGH
+292 NRQDKYGLPGH
-303 SHEYESCHLHGD
+303 SHEYESCHPHGD
-315 HLHCGGHD
+315 HLHCGDDHSGHD
-323 DHDHGDDE
+323 HSGHDHDEDH
-331 AHDHTESG
+331 AHENG

-365 RAQASYTDYR
+365 RAQASYTDYQ

-386 IFKSKGYEGRVELVH
+386 TFKSKGYEGRIELVH
-401 NPIAAWEGVFGVQMS
+401 NPLAKWEGVWGIQAS
-416 QQKLDITGE
+416 QQKLDVTGE
-425 EAVLAPNKTQKYSL
+425 EATLAPNETQKYSL

-444 RQIDDVHVE
+444 RQFGDFHVE
-453 LGARI
+453 LGTRL

-482 VNWAFA
+482 VNWDFK

-500 ERLPLAQELYSDGAH
+500 ERLPLAQELYAHGGH

-525 DGLEKEK
+525 DSLDNEK
-532 SKNIELGLHY
+532 SNNVELGLHY
-542 DADKLSYH
+542 DDDKLSYH
-550 IHLYHNWFDNYIY
+550 VHLYHNWFDNYIY

-583 KFYGTEVEVAYQFND
+583 KFYGTEAEVAYQFND
-598 IYRASL
+598 IYKTSL

-612 IDAENAPRVPA
+612 IDSDNAPRVPA

-628 RVNANFD
+628 RINADFD
-635 DHWSGSADYSH
+635 DHWSGSAEYSH
-646 VFNQDKFAAYETQT
+646 VFNQDKFAAYEHETQ
-660 KGYNLVNVGIAYKY
+660 GYNMVNIGLAYKY
-674 PVSDKQEAKVFLN
+674 PLADRQEAKVFFN
-687 ANNLLDEKIYEHASF
+687 ANNLLDEQVYEHSSF

-714 IGVNYKF
+714 IGVDYKF

>member
-1 MFFIAKLLKCYNIT
+1 
-15 LLKILS
+15 
-21 FESNHMSF
+21 MSF
-29 TKSALTLSIS
+29 SKSALTLSITTVLAS
-39 TIISTSIWAESAPI
+39 TASTALWADEKISSSQSINKLES
-53 SDHDINIKQLETIT
+53 IT

-73 DPSADD
+73 DQTDED
-79 FGVADQIVSREKLQ
+79 FGVADQKVSREKLQ

-102 LKNELGVYSNSFG
+102 LKDELGIYSNSFG
-115 AGSSR
+115 SGSSR

-132 VTQNGTETMDVSSL
+132 VTQNATETMDVSSL

-160 KIDVIRGPSTL
+160 KIEVIRGPSTL

-176 SVGGLVNIIDTKI
+176 SVGGLVNVTDTKI
-189 PTQMPENGYEGNVGV
+189 PTQMPENGYEGNVGL
-204 RYNTGNDEKMA
+204 RYNSGNDEKMTH
-215 QAGFTAGL
+215 AGATVGL
-223 GQNVA
+223 GSNVA

-241 ISPDYIVTEDHGD
+241 IAPNYFHDHDGELE
-254 HSHTMKERRVG
+254 KEKRVG

-303 SHEYESCHLHGD
+303 SHEYESCHPHGD
-315 HLHCGGHD
+315 HLHCGGDDHSGHD
-323 DHDHGDDE
+323 HSGHDHGE
-331 AHDHTESG
+331 EEHAHESG

-365 RAQASYTDYR
+365 RAQASYTDYQ

-386 IFKSKGYEGRVELVH
+386 TFKSKGYEGRIELVH
-401 NPIAAWEGVFGVQMS
+401 NPLAKWEGVWGVQAS
-416 QQKLDITGE
+416 QQKLDVTGE
-425 EAVLAPNKTQKYSL
+425 EATLAPNKTQKYSL
-439 FGVEH
+439 FGLEH
-444 RQIDDVHVE
+444 RQFGDFHVE
-453 LGARI
+453 LGTRL
-458 DHQKVDVD
+458 DHQKVEVD
-466 SEQKDFDGN
+466 AEQKDFDGN

-482 VNWAFA
+482 VNWDFK

-500 ERLPLAQELYSDGAH
+500 ERLPLAQELYANGGH

-525 DGLEKEK
+525 DGLDNEK
-532 SKNIELGLHY
+532 SNNVELGLHY
-542 DADKLSYH
+542 DDDKLSYH
-550 IHLYHNWFDNYIY
+550 VHLYHNWFDNYIY

-583 KFYGTEVEVAYQFND
+583 KFYGTEAEVTYQFND
-598 IYRASL
+598 VYKASL

-612 IDAENAPRVPA
+612 IDSENAPRVPA

-628 RVNANFD
+628 RINANFD

-646 VFNQDKFAAYETQT
+646 VFNQDKFAAYEHKTQ
-660 KGYNLVNVGIAYKY
+660 GYNMVNVGLSYKY
-674 PVSDKQEAKVFLN
+674 LLSDRQEAKVFFN
-687 ANNLLDEKIYEHASF
+687 ANNLLDEQVYEHSSF
-702 LSNIPQMGRNFV
+702 LANIPQIGRNFV
-714 IGVNYKF
+714 IGVDYKF

>member
-1 MFFIAKLLKCYNIT
+1 
-15 LLKILS
+15 
-21 FESNHMSF
+21 MSF
-29 TKSALTLSIS
+29 SKSALTLSITTILAS
-39 TIISTSIWAESAPI
+39 TTSTLLWADEEIPSSQSINKLES
-53 SDHDINIKQLETIT
+53 IT

-73 DPSADD
+73 DQTDAD
-79 FGVADQIVSREKLQ
+79 FGVADQNISRAKLQ
-93 QGGSTLGEA
+93 GSGTTLGEA
-102 LKNELGVYSNSFG
+102 LKNELGIRSNSFG
-115 AGSSR
+115 SGSSR

-132 VTQNGTETMDVSSL
+132 VTQNATETMDVSSL

-160 KIDVIRGPSTL
+160 KIEVIRGPSTL

-176 SVGGLVNIIDTKI
+176 SVGGLVNVTDTKI
-189 PTQMPENGYEGNVGV
+189 PTQMPENGYEGNVGL
-204 RYNTGNDEKMA
+204 RYNSGNDEKMTH
-215 QAGFTAGL
+215 AGTTVGL
-223 GQNVA
+223 GSNVA
-228 LRVEGLKRDANDY
+228 LRVEGLKRDANNY
-241 ISPDYIVTEDHGD
+241 IAPNYFHDHDGELE
-254 HSHTMKERRVG
+254 KEKRVG

-292 NRQDQYGLPGH
+292 NRQDKYGLPGH
-303 SHEYESCHLHGD
+303 SHEYESCHPHGD
-315 HLHCGGHD
+315 HLHCGGD
-323 DHDHGDDE
+323 DHSG
-331 AHDHTESG
+331 HDHSGHDHDEDHAHENG

-365 RAQASYTDYR
+365 RAQASYTDYQ

-386 IFKSKGYEGRVELVH
+386 TFKSKGYEGRIELVH
-401 NPIAAWEGVFGVQMS
+401 NPLAKWEGVWGIQAS
-416 QQKLDITGE
+416 QQKLDVTGE
-425 EAVLAPNKTQKYSL
+425 EATLAPNETQKYSL

-444 RQIDDVHVE
+444 RQFGDFHVE
-453 LGARI
+453 LGTRL

-482 VNWAFA
+482 VNWDFK

-500 ERLPLAQELYSDGAH
+500 ERLPLAQELYAHGGH

-525 DGLEKEK
+525 DGLDNEK
-532 SKNIELGLHY
+532 SNNVELGLHY
-542 DADKLSYH
+542 DDDKLSYH
-550 IHLYHNWFDNYIY
+550 VHLYHNWFDNYIY

-583 KFYGTEVEVAYQFND
+583 KFYGTEAEVAYQFND
-598 IYRASL
+598 IYKTSL

-612 IDAENAPRVPA
+612 IDSDNAPRVPA

-628 RVNANFD
+628 RINADFD
-635 DHWSGSADYSH
+635 DHWSGSAEYSH
-646 VFNQDKFAAYETQT
+646 VFNQDKFAAYEHETQ
-660 KGYNLVNVGIAYKY
+660 GYNMVNIGLAYKY
-674 PVSDKQEAKVFLN
+674 PLADRQEAKVFFN
-687 ANNLLDEKIYEHASF
+687 ANNLLDEQVYEHSSF

-714 IGVNYKF
+714 IGVDYKF

>member
-1 MFFIAKLLKCYNIT
+1 
-15 LLKILS
+15 
-21 FESNHMSF
+21 MSF
-29 TKSALTLSIS
+29 SKSALTLSITTVLAS
-39 TIISTSIWAESAPI
+39 TASTALWADEKISSSQSINKLES
-53 SDHDINIKQLETIT
+53 IT

-73 DPSADD
+73 DQTDED
-79 FGVADQIVSREKLQ
+79 FGVADQKVSREKLQ

-102 LKNELGVYSNSFG
+102 LKDELGIYSNSFG
-115 AGSSR
+115 SGSSR

-132 VTQNGTETMDVSSL
+132 VTQNATETMDVSSL

-160 KIDVIRGPSTL
+160 KIEVIRGPSTL

-176 SVGGLVNIIDTKI
+176 SVGGLVNVTDTKI
-189 PTQMPENGYEGNVGV
+189 PTQMPEKGYEGNVGL
-204 RYNTGNDEKMA
+204 RYNSGNDEKMTH
-215 QAGFTAGL
+215 AGATVGL
-223 GQNVA
+223 GSNVA
-228 LRVEGLKRDANDY
+228 LRVEGLKRDANAY
-241 ISPDYIVTEDHGD
+241 IAPNYFHDHD
-254 HSHTMKERRVG
+254 SELEKEKRVD
-265 NTFSESEN
+265 NTFSKSEN

-292 NRQDQYGLPGH
+292 NRQDKYGLPGH
-303 SHEYESCHLHGD
+303 SHEYESCHPHGD
-315 HLHCGGHD
+315 HLHCGDDHS
-323 DHDHGDDE
+323 DHDHSG
-331 AHDHTESG
+331 HDHGEEEHAHESG

-365 RAQASYTDYR
+365 RAQASYTDYQ

-386 IFKSKGYEGRVELVH
+386 TFKSKGYEGRIELVH
-401 NPIAAWEGVFGVQMS
+401 NPLAKWEGVWGIQAS
-416 QQKLDITGE
+416 QQKLDVTGE
-425 EAVLAPNKTQKYSL
+425 EATLAPNETQKYSL

-444 RQIDDVHVE
+444 RQFGDFHVE
-453 LGARI
+453 LGTRL

-482 VNWAFA
+482 VNWDFK

-500 ERLPLAQELYSDGAH
+500 ERLPLAQELYANGGH

-525 DGLEKEK
+525 DGLDNEK
-532 SKNIELGLHY
+532 SNNVELGLHY
-542 DADKLSYH
+542 DDDKLSYH
-550 IHLYHNWFDNYIY
+550 VHLYHNWFDNYIY

-583 KFYGTEVEVAYQFND
+583 KFYGTEAEVTYQFND
-598 IYRASL
+598 VYKASL

-612 IDAENAPRVPA
+612 IDSDNAPRVPA

-628 RVNANFD
+628 RINANFD

-646 VFNQDKFAAYETQT
+646 VFNQDKFAAYEHKTQ
-660 KGYNLVNVGIAYKY
+660 GYNMVNVGLSYKY
-674 PVSDKQEAKVFLN
+674 LLSDRQEAKVFFN
-687 ANNLLDEKIYEHASF
+687 ANNLLDEQVYEHSSF
-702 LSNIPQMGRNFV
+702 LANIPQIGRNFV
-714 IGVNYKF
+714 IGVDYKF